1 MALKDKFRIDELVKK
16 GSTAVRR
23 DTKGQ
28 ILVNKIDGKEVRP
41 ESNKKE
47 DSFGTKPIKK
57 SKPISPK
64 LKEELNEQE
73 IPIKLEQESYGGETA
88 ADLVKPK
95 YNEDELKKAID
106 VKVDELIK
114 KRKLDKKDYILKSRY
129 DSLQK
134 KYEEA
139 QDEIRQLNL
148 DISTLESEIESLK
161 SQLDLALEELDS
173 AKLQQSA
180 AENEAAQTNER
191 YSDLLG
197 DFSTAIIKGTKE
209 GIERVSLAAQV
220 RGLQAQK
227 YTLKELLEAQK
238 GIVESLQAAEA
249 AEEAQQEETA
259 ILRSLSGPPNSYKQE
274 GDYAWKLPE
283 NNIKQQ
289 GELDAG
295 QIFYFRSNRKSCGWH
310 NGNDLELYNFNEE
323 KEVSYSFNI
332 KTKSGGHGSAWIGFS
347 KMTGTIPARSGSTPG
362 KVNLTAVKVRKV
374 SSPKGRRKVFD
385 DTITLTID
393 GTTFTMVGRFY
404 RKLRSGGK
412 GN

>member
-16 GSTAVRR
+16 GSKAVRR
-23 DTKGQ
+23 DTKGH
-28 ILVNKIDGKEVRP
+28 ILVNKIDGKEIRP
-41 ESNKKE
+41 DEKKKE
-47 DSFGTKPIKK
+47 VPFGTKPIKK

-64 LKEELNEQE
+64 LKEELNEQQ
-73 IPIKLEQESYGGETA
+73 IPIKVEQESYGGETS

-95 YNEDELKKAID
+95 YNEEELKKAID

-114 KRKLDKKDYILKSRY
+114 KRKLNKKDYILKSRY
-129 DSLQK
+129 DNLQE
-134 KYEEA
+134 KYDAA
-139 QDEIRQLNL
+139 QDEIRELNL
-148 DISTLESEIESLK
+148 QISTLESEIESLK

-180 AENEAAQTNER
+180 AENEAAQTNAR

-274 GDYAWKLPE
+274 GDYAWKIPE
-283 NNIKQQ
+283 NNVRDQEK
-289 GELDAG
+289 LDEG
-295 QIFYFRSNRKSCGWH
+295 RTFYFRSNRKSCGWA
-310 NGNDLELYNFNEE
+310 NGNDLELFNFNDE
-323 KEVSYSFNI
+323 KEVSYSFTI
-332 KTKSGGHGSAWIGFS
+332 VADAGGHDDPWIGFS
-347 KMTGTIPARSGSTPG
+347 KMSGTIPARSGSTPG
-362 KVNLTAVKVRKV
+362 KVTLTATKVRNV
-374 SSPKGRRKVFD
+374 SSPKGRRKKFND
-385 DTITLTID
+385 KITLKID
-393 GTTFTMVGRFY
+393 GTTFDMLGRFY

>member
-73 IPIKLEQESYGGETA
+73 IPIKLEQESFGGETS

-139 QDEIRQLNL
+139 QDEIRRLNL

-180 AENEAAQTNER
+180 AENEAAQTNQR
-191 YSDLLG
+191 YSDFL
-197 DFSTAIIKGTKE
+197 FI
-209 GIERVSLAAQV
+209 
-220 RGLQAQK
+220 
-227 YTLKELLEAQK
+227 
-238 GIVESLQAAEA
+238 
-249 AEEAQQEETA
+249 
-259 ILRSLSGPPNSYKQE
+259 
-274 GDYAWKLPE
+274 
-283 NNIKQQ
+283 
-289 GELDAG
+289 
-295 QIFYFRSNRKSCGWH
+295 
-310 NGNDLELYNFNEE
+310 
-323 KEVSYSFNI
+323 
-332 KTKSGGHGSAWIGFS
+332 
-347 KMTGTIPARSGSTPG
+347 
-362 KVNLTAVKVRKV
+362 
-374 SSPKGRRKVFD
+374 
-385 DTITLTID
+385 
-393 GTTFTMVGRFY
+393 
-404 RKLRSGGK
+404 
-412 GN
+412 

>member
-73 IPIKLEQESYGGETA
+73 IPIKLEQESYGGETS

-180 AENEAAQTNER
+180 AENEAAQTNQR

-259 ILRSLSGPPNSYKQE
+259 ILRSLSGPPNSFKQE
-274 GDYAWKLPE
+274 GEYAWKIPE
-283 NNIKQQ
+283 NNVGAQD
-289 GELDAG
+289 ELDAG
-295 QIFYFRSNRKSCGWH
+295 LIFYFRSNRKSSGWH
-310 NGNDLELYNFNEE
+310 NGNDLELYNFNDE
-323 KEVSYSFNI
+323 KEVSFNI
-332 KTKSGGHGSAWIGFS
+332 EVKVERGGHNPTWLGFS
-347 KMTGTIPARSGSTPG
+347 KMSGTIPARSGSEPG
-362 KVNLTAVKVRKV
+362 KVSLNAVKTRKV
-374 SSPKGRRKVFD
+374 SSPKGRRRTFD
-385 DTITLTID
+385 DKITITID
-393 GTTFTMVGRFY
+393 GTKFNLMGRFY
-404 RKLRSGGK
+404 RKLRSGGS

>member
-16 GSTAVRR
+16 GSKAVRR
-23 DTKGQ
+23 DTKGH
-28 ILVNKIDGKEVRP
+28 ILVNKIDGKEIRP
-41 ESNKKE
+41 DEKKKE
-47 DSFGTKPIKK
+47 VPFGTKPIKK

-64 LKEELNEQE
+64 LKEELNEQQ
-73 IPIKLEQESYGGETA
+73 IPIKVEQESYGGETS

-95 YNEDELKKAID
+95 YNEEELKKAID

-114 KRKLDKKDYILKSRY
+114 KRKLNKKDYILKSRY
-129 DSLQK
+129 DNLQE
-134 KYEEA
+134 KYDAA
-139 QDEIRQLNL
+139 QDEIRELNL
-148 DISTLESEIESLK
+148 QISTLESEIESLK

-180 AENEAAQTNER
+180 AENEAAQTNAR

-259 ILRSLSGPPNSYKQE
+259 ILR
-274 GDYAWKLPE
+274 
-283 NNIKQQ
+283 
-289 GELDAG
+289 
-295 QIFYFRSNRKSCGWH
+295 
-310 NGNDLELYNFNEE
+310 
-323 KEVSYSFNI
+323 
-332 KTKSGGHGSAWIGFS
+332 
-347 KMTGTIPARSGSTPG
+347 
-362 KVNLTAVKVRKV
+362 
-374 SSPKGRRKVFD
+374 
-385 DTITLTID
+385 
-393 GTTFTMVGRFY
+393 
-404 RKLRSGGK
+404 
-412 GN
+412 

>member
-16 GSTAVRR
+16 GSKAVRR

-41 ESNKKE
+41 ELTKTE
-47 DSFGTKPIKK
+47 GPFGTRAIKK
-57 SKPISPK
+57 PKPVSPN

-73 IPIKLEQESYGGETA
+73 IPIRLEQESYGGETS
-88 ADLVKPK
+88 ADLVKPR
-95 YNEDELKKAID
+95 YNEEELKKAID

-129 DSLQK
+129 DDLQK
-134 KYEEA
+134 KYDDA
-139 QDEIRQLNL
+139 QDEIRELNL
-148 DISTLESEIESLK
+148 LISTLESEIESIK
-161 SQLDLALEELDS
+161 SRLDLALEELDS

-180 AENEAAQTNER
+180 AENEASQTNSR

-259 ILRSLSGPPNSYKQE
+259 ILRSLSGPPNSFKQE
-274 GDYAWKLPE
+274 GEYAWKIPE
-283 NNIKQQ
+283 NNVGAQD
-289 GELDAG
+289 ELDAG
-295 QIFYFRSNRKSCGWH
+295 LIFYFRSNRKSSGWH
-310 NGNDLELYNFNEE
+310 NGNDLELYNFNDA
-323 KEVSYSFNI
+323 KEVSFNI
-332 KTKSGGHGSAWIGFS
+332 GVKVERGGHNPTWLGFS
-347 KMTGTIPARSGSTPG
+347 KMSGTIPARSGSEPG
-362 KVNLTAVKVRKV
+362 KVSLNAVKTRKV
-374 SSPKGRRKVFD
+374 SSPKGRRETFD
-385 DTITLTID
+385 DKITITID
-393 GTTFTMVGRFY
+393 GTKFNLMGRFY
-404 RKLRSGGK
+404 RKLRSGGN